1 VCACAGIGAERCG
14 SVGCPGCVRVGLCL
28 CCLSCRTL
36 SVSGNMLNDSLPESF
51 SGLSSLR
58 TLTASSNLLSGT
70 LPPMIGCVGG
80 LGWV

>member
-1 VCACAGIGAERCG
+1 
-14 SVGCPGCVRVGLCL
+14 
-28 CCLSCRTL
+28 
-36 SVSGNMLNDSLPESF
+36 MLNDSLPESF

-80 LGWV
+80 LGVGDVCCVDGAGS